1 MNPEMNYIDE
11 FLYEVKRDEIGKVS
25 DIKEWLEDNHHIF
38 YIEMIFFSSGISRK
52 KVFSAGK

>member
-25 DIKEWLEDNHHIF
+25 DIKPDNNEATPKIKWIF
-38 YIEMIFFSSGISRK
+38 M
-52 KVFSAGK
+52 

>member
-38 YIEMIFFSSGISRK
+38 FIISE
-52 KVFSAGK
+52 